1 MITKDMSLGEIL
13 QTDKAEEI
21 ARILMA
27 HGMHCFGWP
36 ASQMETLEEACMV
49 HGVNCEDLLNKINS
63 TAA

>member
-27 HGMHCFGWP
+27 HGMHCFG
-36 ASQMETLEEACMV
+36 
-49 HGVNCEDLLNKINS
+49 
-63 TAA
+63 